1 MATVY
6 KTPGVFVEEIPKLP
20 PSVAQV
26 ETAIPA
32 FIGVTEYAK
41 DPALGDLH
49 NKPVRIGSLVEYELY
64 FGGGPSPV
72 VGRVDLDS
80 NNNFVS
86 ATVTSKFYLYD
97 SVRLF
102 YANGGGDC
110 YIVSIAVYPTV
121 ATALNFTDGI
131 ATLEKEDEPTILLF
145 PDAVTL
151 NEDDLSKVQVAA
163 LTQCNNMQ
171 DRVAVFD
178 LREADPKGTSFRDKI
193 GVNYLKYG
201 AAYTPWLKV
210 NLLKTVKYPDVINV
224 IYRAGVKITTLS
236 IFAKPTDTD
245 VLKLIDEIGQAYA
258 DSAFVTSQTAT
269 LSPDA
274 SDLLGQWDK
283 LYTDFRAANNDG
295 TLGALFNLTYNI
307 AGKVNTYAYGTAPNV
322 LTLPVFNTGVT
333 NAIGTT
339 FDPLLAQI
347 VALNKEADADIA
359 SYAAA
364 DITTIITIAHWNQT
378 NAANGAAVP
387 VPGSIDAGTD
397 EERRT
402 IAVNL
407 LKPLFLQL
415 NLAYQSV
422 VVNSAASYIDTREKA
437 LVLSLPVYKAIVT
450 GVANSM
456 SSMPPSGAVV
466 GVYAATDRT
475 RGVWKAPANVSLANV
490 IGPETTFTA
499 SELDA
504 LNVDAVSGK
513 SINAIRAFTGKGTL
527 IFGARTLAGNDNE
540 WRYISVRRFFNMVE
554 ESTKKAT
561 EPFVFE
567 PNDANTWVRVQGM
580 IENFL
585 TTLWR
590 QGALQGAKP
599 EHAFYVAVGLGK
611 TMTALDILEG
621 RMIIEIGMAVVR
633 PAEFIILRFS
643 HKMAES

>member
-6 KTPGVFVEEIPKLP
+6 KTPGVFLEEIPKLP
-20 PSVAQV
+20 PSIAQV

-32 FIGVTEYAK
+32 FIGITEIAK
-41 DPALGDLH
+41 DPSLGDLK
-49 NKPVRIGSLVEYELY
+49 NKPRRIGSLVEYEFY

-72 VGRVDLDS
+72 VTEVNLDS
-80 NNNFVS
+80 SNNFVS
-86 ATVTSKFYLYD
+86 AKVSSNYFLYD
-97 SVRLF
+97 SVRMF

-110 YIVSIAVYPTV
+110 YIVSVDVYP
-121 ATALNFTDGI
+121 ATATPTNLKGGI

-151 NEDDLSKVQVAA
+151 NDTQIADVQQAA

-171 DRVAVFD
+171 DRVSVFD
-178 LREADPKGTSFRDKI
+178 LKQDDPKGVDFRSNVGI
-193 GVNYLKYG
+193 NYLKYG

-210 NLLKTVKYPDVINV
+210 TLPKSVKYPDVKGKV
-224 IYRAGVKITTLS
+224 FRAGVAVPSLTALTTDAAIL
-236 IFAKPTDTD
+236 A
-245 VLKLIDEIGQAYA
+245 LIGKVDQAYT
-258 DSAFVTSQTAT
+258 DRAFITAQTA
-269 LSPDA
+269 LLVSPA
-274 SDLLGQWDK
+274 TDLLGKFDALQA
-283 LYTDFRAANNDG
+283 DFNAANSNS
-295 TLGALFNLTYNI
+295 TMRELFEFTYDI
-307 AGKVNTYAYGTAPNV
+307 ADKVDDYINGTAPNTV
-322 LTLPVFNTGVT
+322 TLPELKTDIT
-333 NAIGTT
+333 NAVASNFEVIM
-339 FDPLLAQI
+339 PQI
-347 VALNKEADADIA
+347 VALNKEAGNDLTTAYTPLDISTLLTA
-359 SYAAA
+359 GSWPL
-364 DITTIITIAHWNQT
+364 TIAATASNVINET
-378 NAANGAAVP
+378 NDNN
-387 VPGSIDAGTD
+387 
-397 EERRT
+397 RRIT
-402 IAVNL
+402 AINL

-415 NLAYQSV
+415 NLAYQNLV
-422 VVNSAASYIDTREKA
+422 VAAASSYAKTLEDS
-437 LVLSLPVYKAIVT
+437 LVLSFPVYKAIVT
-450 GVANSM
+450 GTANSM
-456 SSMPPSGAVV
+456 TSMPPSGAVV

-475 RGVWKAPANVSLANV
+475 RGVWKAPANVSLASV
-490 IGPETTFTA
+490 VGPETTFTA
-499 SELDA
+499 SELDG

-567 PNDANTWVRVQGM
+567 SNDANTWVRVQGM

-599 EHAFYVAVGLGK
+599 EHAFYVAAGLGK

>member
-32 FIGVTEYAK
+32 FIGITEFAK
-41 DPALGDLH
+41 DPALGELKG
-49 NKPVRIGSLVEYELY
+49 KPLRIGSLVEYELY

-72 VGRVDLDS
+72 VGEVNIDS
-80 NNNFVS
+80 SNNFVS
-86 ATVTSKFYLYD
+86 ATVTSKFYMYD

-110 YIVSIAVYPTV
+110 YIVSVDYYPTV
-121 ATALNFTDGI
+121 ATATNLITGGI
-131 ATLEKEDEPTILLF
+131 DKLEKEDEPTILLF

-151 NEDDLSKVQVAA
+151 GEDDLATVQQKA

-178 LREADPKGTSFRDKI
+178 LRQADPKGVSFRNKI
-193 GVNYLKYG
+193 GINYLKYG

-210 NLLKTVKYPDVINV
+210 NLPKSVKYPDVKGV
-224 IYRAGVKITTLS
+224 IKRAGVGVPSLS
-236 IFAKPTDTD
+236 ALTSDTAILD
-245 VLKLIDEIGQAYA
+245 LISKVDQVYA
-258 DSAFVTSQTAT
+258 DRKFVTDQTDALT
-269 LSPDA
+269 PDA
-274 SDLLGQWDK
+274 GDLLGQWDK
-283 LYTDFRAANNDG
+283 LAADFSTTSNDG
-295 TLGALFNLTYNI
+295 NLKALFDLTYNM
-307 AGKVNTYAYGTAPNV
+307 AGKVNAYAFGTAPN
-322 LTLPVFNTGVT
+322 TLSFTDFNTVVT
-333 NAIGTT
+333 GAVTST
-339 FDPLLAQI
+339 FDPILAQI
-347 VALNKEADADIA
+347 VTLNKEVDADLT
-359 SYAAA
+359 SGYAAT
-364 DITTIITIAHWNQT
+364 DITTIVTIAHWGAT
-378 NAANGAAVP
+378 NTANGAAVP
-387 VPGSIDAGTD
+387 SPGQIDKTTD
-397 EERRT
+397 EDRRT
-402 IAVNL
+402 VAVNL

-415 NLAYQSV
+415 NLAYQNTIIS
-422 VVNSAASYIDTREKA
+422 SASAYTKTLEDS
-437 LVLSLPVYKAIVT
+437 LVLSFPIYKAIVT
-450 GVANSM
+450 GTANSM

-490 IGPETTFTA
+490 IGPDTSFTA

-580 IENFL
+580 VENFL